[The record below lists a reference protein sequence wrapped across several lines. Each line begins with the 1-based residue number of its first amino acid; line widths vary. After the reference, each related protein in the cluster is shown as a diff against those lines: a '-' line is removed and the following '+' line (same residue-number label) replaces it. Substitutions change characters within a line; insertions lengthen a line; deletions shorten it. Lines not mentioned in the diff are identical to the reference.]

1 MHCFLK
7 TTNITD
13 VKASKLCIT
22 VNHITWGSTKSE
34 PHMPAHYSP
43 IYIVISHY
51 YYQILS
57 VSVIFQQPHGH
68 FRQFTLLKLLHH
80 AANLIQSRWNS
91 CLQISKFRFCPPTAH
106 CFSHSSFLSKLLS
119 SPLSLSLLIFFF
131 FYRSTSITDE

>member
-7 TTNITD
+7 TTNITY

-91 CLQISKFRFCPPTAH
+91 CLQISKFRFCP
-106 CFSHSSFLSKLLS
+106 SHRPLFFHTPRSFQNSCLL
-119 SPLSLSLLIFFF
+119 LSLSLSSYSSSFI
-131 FYRSTSITDE
+131 DQHQ